1 MNVHMSCI
9 KTTQVEFS
17 LCTAEPAEVR
27 VCGVTIKRHKSIAS
41 QWKWLQLMVRYIYI
55 DMNSS

>member
-1 MNVHMSCI
+1 MSCI